1 MHQGYL
7 RASTTFVSPPDGVD
21 VREFGARSAMGEQ
34 VGEYQRG
41 FPTKVLSVATS
52 IVPKSVFHP
61 LVARLHLRAE
71 PEMRGIIDRC
81 DPSGTA
87 IDVGTWYGPW
97 TYWLSKRVRDVQS
110 FEPNPNVAAVL
121 RRGVASNVTV
131 HEFAVSDVEGTAE
144 LVLQDLSVG
153 SEGTASIVPGV
164 EGAGSHSVRTKRI
177 DDMGFSDVRFI
188 KIDVEGNEDA
198 VIRGAQETIERD
210 HPVLFVELEERMTN
224 INETISMMADLGY
237 EARFVMNDA
246 WTSTSSVDLAAWQRE
261 FTRTHDTQSYLQTVV
276 KGNGYVNDVAFVHP
290 QSTWAPWD

>member
-1 MHQGYL
+1 M
-7 RASTTFVSPPDGVD
+7 RVSTTFDSPPNGVD
-21 VREFGARSAMGEQ
+21 VREFGARSVMGEQ

-52 IVPKSVFHP
+52 VMPKSVFHP
-61 LVARLHLRAE
+61 VVARLHLRAE

-177 DDMGFSDVRFI
+177 DDMGFSNVRFI
-188 KIDVEGNEDA
+188 KIDVEGHEDA

-261 FTRTHDTQSYLQTVV
+261 FTRTHNTQSYLQTVV

>member
-1 MHQGYL
+1 
-7 RASTTFVSPPDGVD
+7 
-21 VREFGARSAMGEQ
+21 MGEQ

-52 IVPKSVFHP
+52 VMPKSVFHP
-61 LVARLHLRAE
+61 VVARLHLRAE

-177 DDMGFSDVRFI
+177 DDMGFSNVRFI
-188 KIDVEGNEDA
+188 KIDVEGHEDA

-261 FTRTHDTQSYLQTVV
+261 FTRTHNTQSYLQTVV

>member
-1 MHQGYL
+1 M
-7 RASTTFVSPPDGVD
+7 RASTTFTSPPNGVD
-21 VREFGARSAMGEQ
+21 VRELGAHSVMGEQ
-34 VGEYQRG
+34 GSDHQRG
-41 FPTKVLSVATS
+41 LPTKVLSVATS

-61 LVARLHLRAE
+61 VVARLHLRAE

-87 IDVGTWYGPW
+87 IDVGAWYGPW

-110 FEPNPNVAAVL
+110 FEPNPKVAAVL

-188 KIDVEGNEDA
+188 KIDVEGHEDA
-198 VIRGAQETIERD
+198 VIRGARGTIERD
-210 HPVLFVELEERMTN
+210 LPVLFVELEERMSD
-224 INETISMMADLGY
+224 INETIAMMSDLGY

-246 WTSTSSVDLAAWQRE
+246 WTSSSSVDLVAWQRE

>member
-1 MHQGYL
+1 M
-7 RASTTFVSPPDGVD
+7 RASTTFASPPNGVD
-21 VREFGARSAMGEQ
+21 VRELGAHSVMGEQ
-34 VGEYQRG
+34 GSDYQRG
-41 FPTKVLSVATS
+41 LPTKVLSVATS

-61 LVARLHLRAE
+61 VVARLHLRAE

-87 IDVGTWYGPW
+87 IDVGAWYGPW

-110 FEPNPNVAAVL
+110 FEPNPKVAAVL
-121 RRGVASNVTV
+121 RRGGASNVTV

-188 KIDVEGNEDA
+188 KIDVEGHEDA
-198 VIRGAQETIERD
+198 VIRGARGTIERD
-210 HPVLFVELEERMTN
+210 HPVLFVELEERMSD
-224 INETISMMADLGY
+224 INETIAMMSDLGY

-246 WTSTSSVDLAAWQRE
+246 WTSSSSVDLVAWQRE

>member
-1 MHQGYL
+1 L
-7 RASTTFVSPPDGVD
+7 RVSTTFDSPPNGVD
-21 VREFGARSAMGEQ
+21 VREFGARSVMGEQ

-52 IVPKSVFHP
+52 VMPKSVFHP
-61 LVARLHLRAE
+61 VVARLHLRAE

-177 DDMGFSDVRFI
+177 DDMGFSNVRFI
-188 KIDVEGNEDA
+188 KIDVEGHEDA

-261 FTRTHDTQSYLQTVV
+261 FTRTHNTQSYLQTVV